1 VLDVLYFSD
10 RQIQTRLFQLVDQT
24 PGLMVVTV
32 MRHPPGSAP
41 VERREPFRTLEARF
55 GEVVHFVVLADEGS
69 PDGMWRDP
77 MGNLCDRV
85 YPHDKNAA
93 YEAARGYLLLCD
105 GQALGSV
112 PKGPEA
118 GRHDVWVLQDALA
131 EQDGRIPYPD
141 PAHQPRGE
149 GHAAAGG
156 ATNRVRPGTGRNTPI
171 DTPVETPAINTVAA
185 KQDPYAL
192 LGISVD
198 MTRGEAKKAYRAKLA
213 LYHPDKVAHLADE
226 FRELAESRTRA
237 LMEAW
242 AEIEGFLV
250 DGP

>member
-1 VLDVLYFSD
+1 MIDVLYFSD
-10 RQIQTRLFQLVDQT
+10 RQVQSRLFQLVEQT

-93 YEAARGYLLLCD
+93 YEASRGYLLLCD
-105 GQALGSV
+105 GHALGSV
-112 PKGPEA
+112 PKGPDG
-118 GRHDVWVLQDALA
+118 GRTDMWALQDALA

-141 PAHQPRGE
+141 PAQKPRAEASGV
-149 GHAAAGG
+149 GG
-156 ATNRVRPGTGRNTPI
+156 GSANRARPGMGRNTPV
-171 DTPVETPAINTVAA
+171 DTPVETPAIINTVAA
-185 KQDPYAL
+185 KQNPYAL
-192 LGISVD
+192 LGISED
-198 MTRGEAKKAYRAKLA
+198 MTRGEAKKAYRAKLS

-250 DGP
+250 D

>member
-1 VLDVLYFSD
+1 VIDVLYFSD
-10 RQIQTRLFQLVDQT
+10 RQVQSRLFQLVEQT

-93 YEAARGYLLLCD
+93 YEASRGYLLLCD
-105 GQALGSV
+105 GHALGSV
-112 PKGPEA
+112 PKGPDG
-118 GRHDVWVLQDALA
+118 GRTDMWALQDALA

-141 PAHQPRGE
+141 PAQKPRAEASGV
-149 GHAAAGG
+149 GGG
-156 ATNRVRPGTGRNTPI
+156 AANRARPGMGRNTPV
-171 DTPVETPAINTVAA
+171 DTPVETPAIINTVAA
-185 KQDPYAL
+185 KQNPYAL
-192 LGISVD
+192 LGISED
-198 MTRGEAKKAYRAKLA
+198 MTRGEAKKAYRAKLS

-250 DGP
+250 D